1 MKFMPVVFLVV
12 VDCLA
17 LAWGQLQAPTD
28 AGAGRW
34 KPAGSGGTAGTA
46 GADPVLTQEQRLV
59 ERNNEALKTAIGRA
73 FPVTTPA
80 EYQPL
85 VLELYVRCQAELD
98 GCAELLWATGLQ
110 REYRLC
116 ATTQRQICAQQIQEL
131 QAELAAIT
139 EAANRPSAVELSP
152 EEEAILSLLGQ

>member
-1 MKFMPVVFLVV
+1 RMKFMPVVFLVV
-12 VDCLA
+12 LSSLA
-17 LAWGQLQAPTD
+17 LALGQQGPAD
-28 AGAGRW
+28 VGSGRW
-34 KPAGSGGTAGTA
+34 KPGSGPGLAGDT
-46 GADPVLTQEQRLV
+46 VLSPEQRLV
-59 ERNNEALKTAIGRA
+59 ERNNEALKSAFGRA
-73 FPVTTPA
+73 FPADTPA

-98 GCAELLWATGLQ
+98 QCAELLWATGLQ

-116 ATTQRQICAQQIQEL
+116 ATTQRQICAQQTQEL

-139 EAANRPSAVELSP
+139 EAANRFPELELSP

>member
-1 MKFMPVVFLVV
+1 MLSP
-12 VDCLA
+12 
-17 LAWGQLQAPTD
+17 
-28 AGAGRW
+28 
-34 KPAGSGGTAGTA
+34 
-46 GADPVLTQEQRLV
+46 EQRLV
-59 ERNNEALKTAIGRA
+59 ERNNEALKSAFGRA
-73 FPVTTPA
+73 FPTDTPA

-131 QAELAAIT
+131 QSELAAFT
-139 EAANRPSAVELSP
+139 EAANRDPVELSP
-152 EEEAILSLLGQ
+152 EEEAILTLLGQ